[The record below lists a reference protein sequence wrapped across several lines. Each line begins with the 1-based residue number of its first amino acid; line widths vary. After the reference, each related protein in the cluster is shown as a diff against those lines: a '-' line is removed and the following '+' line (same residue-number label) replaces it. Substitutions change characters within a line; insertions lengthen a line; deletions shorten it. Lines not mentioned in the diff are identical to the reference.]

1 MNTNQGIEKRVKV
14 SEKKILNSVAD
25 VNQLVPFKYP
35 WAWQAYLKSSENHW
49 MPSETRLDDLKYTDL
64 NPHQRSVLD
73 NFLDQ
78 LVPRT
83 TDSPFTVPF
92 DHSVNLLFMY
102 RHNTAPECRQYL
114 LRQGFEDAVAVH
126 AYQWIIEGINHP
138 GHTPKSVV
146 EPSYC
151 IPSEGSF
158 TTGSIEAMKYYICF
172 ILENI
177 VMLKGISPLNIYVD
191 ILKIPHKGLV
201 DIASKVIRDRMNH
214 IQFGLNVINHIFDE
228 HPELS
233 RTSDEINKVFADWE
247 DAMRNGTDYQRAQL
261 AHYRSVVQP
270 LQHPYRH
277 PPLESFNSGLEV
289 PTIKQW
295 MSEDHKPSEQPAT
308 MSGLDWD

>member
-1 MNTNQGIEKRVKV
+1 MSTNQGIEKRVKV

-49 MPSETRLDDLKYTDL
+49 MPSETRLDDLKYQDL
-64 NPHQRSVLD
+64 NPYQRGVLD
-73 NFLDQ
+73 SFLDQ
-78 LVPRT
+78 LVPRICN
-83 TDSPFTVPF
+83 SGELF
-92 DHSVNLLFMY
+92 DHSANLLFMY

-126 AYQWIIEGINHP
+126 AYQWIVESINHP
-138 GHTPKSVV
+138 GHSPTFMV
-146 EPSYC
+146 EPSYG
-151 IPSEGSF
+151 IPDEGRF
-158 TTGSIEAMKYYICF
+158 TTGAIGTMIYYIGF

-177 VMLKGISPLNIYVD
+177 VMLKGILPLDIYVEV
-191 ILKIPHKGLV
+191 LKIPHKGLQE
-201 DIASKVIRDRMNH
+201 IASKVIRDRMNH

-228 HPELS
+228 HPELNRS
-233 RTSDEINKVFADWE
+233 SPEINVIFGNWE

-261 AHYRSVVQP
+261 AYYRSMVQP
-270 LQHPYRH
+270 LQRPYRH
-277 PPLESFNSGLEV
+277 LPLESFNSGLEV

-295 MSEDHKPSEQPAT
+295 LSEDHKPSEQPTT